1 MEIPSGKFSIGE
13 PPENPLL
20 LLGQYSDDDVDEEL
34 DKGLNHAIITE
45 SPSVLNDAQVE
56 ELPAEGC
63 KEMDA
68 DIDESIA
75 AQKVGQQ
82 HIERDSVLQHVYSRQ
97 EDDDTKETDAAGLDD
112 SCKEMHP
119 APQNFAPGISEVQ
132 ITGEVSSSWKMV
144 MHEETN
150 QYYYWNTETGE
161 TSWEIPAIFA
171 QSTEST
177 LDCKSPLTRNVE
189 SASVGTHNTGSGLGD
204 ELDNSSAAQRNSL
217 VCTNLITQSEVD
229 GNGPQTADLAGE
241 YKTEALK
248 DKNLVP
254 KASKIEIQS
263 SLDTINVVSN
273 NSVNDDL
280 ASNRDKTG
288 IDLSTYLVTRS
299 ESLLERLKSLKGS
312 QGNSQAH
319 GWLSKYMLEVE
330 IRLSDFTALLSH
342 GSSLLP
348 FWVHSEKQLKRL
360 EEAIND
366 EIYQLAKSAVMDE
379 VEETHMSASIGKH
392 KSHESMNNESEAEG
406 NKTSV
411 LSSPEMRNVSTN
423 EASRGNVESPIGAL
437 GTDDTAGERH
447 VIASPDERSP
457 MSGFNGEDVD
467 MDVDMEVEEAVPAGN
482 EANGID
488 VNQQDHSYPT
498 AGNPPVVLNDD
509 STVLPP
515 LDEEWI
521 PPPPPDNE
529 QIPPPP
535 PDNEQIPPPPP
546 DNDQVPPPP
555 SDELQE
561 PSYPPLPS
569 YMETGQPVTYAEQY
583 CLAYSDP
590 NIQYYGHSVA
600 DVSSSN
606 FYGHADGSQ
615 VAVPDAS
622 LYYGIVPNTYGETAN
637 AMVNTVQAVAY
648 YDFKTGGVLPAIVD
662 GNAESLQFQKDS
674 APVSYNVVTLGSA
687 DSTAI
692 TMKVN
697 VSTADGGDVVAATI
711 PCTSAT
717 IQAPATVSVKDSVS
731 SESTNVIITSAAGTS
746 SSAKVQS
753 KVLRGKK
760 RTVPVA
766 PSLRSNKR
774 VSGLVDK
781 WKAAKEE
788 LNEIEDDEPENL
800 YEILEKKRQRE
811 IEEWHAK
818 QIASGEA
825 RGNANFQP
833 LGGDW
838 RERVKRR
845 RAQAAAKETAE
856 IAPEVRSNET
866 QQPDLAEFSKG
877 LPSGWQAYWD
887 ETSKQV
893 YYGNAMTSETT
904 WNRPSK

>member
-1 MEIPSGKFSIGE
+1 MGKRKERRLAALNNAGRRVKLDLFVEPSGELGGSIVHEEVGGDPKDTAVLPNSPSSSGE

-112 SCKEMHP
+112 SCKEMHH

-161 TSWEIPAIFA
+161 TSWEIPAFFA

-204 ELDNSSAAQRNSL
+204 ELDNSSAAQSNSL

-392 KSHESMNNESEAEG
+392 KSHES
-406 NKTSV
+406 
-411 LSSPEMRNVSTN
+411 SS
-423 EASRGNVESPIGAL
+423 
-437 GTDDTAGERH
+437 
-447 VIASPDERSP
+447 
-457 MSGFNGEDVD
+457 
-467 MDVDMEVEEAVPAGN
+467 AGN

-498 AGNPPVVLNDD
+498 AGNPLVVLNDD

-521 PPPPPDNE
+521 PPTPTDNE

-648 YDFKTGGVLPAIVD
+648 YDFKTGGVLPATVD

-904 WNRPSK
+904 